1 MGMALSGLA
10 SGFDWKSIVDQLIEV
25 SRAPQNR
32 MRTEKNTNASKSS
45 AVNDIKG
52 LLSTLKT
59 SISSLA
65 TEESLYKKG
74 VTFKDTSTNWKASAS
89 KDTPVGDYKFNLLS
103 EATAS
108 KLTGASNLVS
118 PLDASTKIYELSVAR
133 TIKAGTFMVNGTP
146 ITVDTDPT
154 RSPDAMNLQEVIDQ
168 FASAGVIATLDEGQ
182 IKLHSNNSIALGS
195 PNDTSNFLQAMRL
208 SGSGVLN
215 TGITNNYTIRS
226 GHSSFAATPSGSA
239 DIVFPSGHGLKVG
252 DQIAVDLAS
261 GEGTGLNSGGTYHVV
276 AVNGN
281 NVQLSSTSGGAAE
294 TISSAIT
301 SASKFS
307 RLNSLAAPALNVPLG
322 SAGLSAPID
331 GGDKQFEING
341 VSINY
346 NKANTSIQDVLD
358 QINKPETGVT
368 AIYDLARGAFSLTN
382 KTTGNVGISVSNDN
396 GGLAAALGL
405 TSSGALVNGSDATFS
420 VNGGGILTSR
430 SNILDETAHGFK
442 GLSVTANKIGEQTLT
457 VAGDY
462 TAAKDSLNDFI
473 TKYNA
478 VQNAI
483 EKYTKVTVT
492 GDKVSSAILAGNRE
506 LATLSRNLRTMLYQ
520 AGGGVTGSVQ
530 RLSDLGINFAGIEP
544 TISLTK
550 SSALESK
557 LASSADDIF
566 NYFSTPSDGSAG
578 SGGLIDRLDTLLS
591 SYVSDSGG
599 AAGGLKAQLD
609 SITNQNKSLDKQI
622 EDVERRLASQRSLL
636 ESSFIAMERA
646 QSGFQQQSAY
656 LAKTFNSK

>member
-25 SRAPQNR
+25 SRTPQNR
-32 MRTEKNTNASKSS
+32 MRTEKTTNASKSS
-45 AVNDIKG
+45 AINEIKG
-52 LLSTLKT
+52 LLSSLKT

-74 VTFKDTSTNWKASAS
+74 VTFKDTSTNWKATAS

-108 KLTGASNLVS
+108 KLTGSSNLVN
-118 PLDASTKIYELSVAR
+118 PLNAGTLISDLSVGR
-133 TIKAGTFMVNGTP
+133 TIRGGTFLVNGNS
-146 ITVDTDPT
+146 INVDTT
-154 RSPDAMNLQEVIDQ
+154 QNLQSVISQ
-168 FASAGVIATLDEGQ
+168 FASAGVTATLVNGQ
-182 IKLHSNNSIALGS
+182 IQLYSGSSIALGS
-195 PNDTSNFLQAMRL
+195 PNDTSNFLQALRL
-208 SGSGVLN
+208 SGSGVSN
-215 TGITNNYTIRS
+215 SGYTVRS
-226 GHSSFAATPSGSA
+226 GHSSFGATTGVPA
-239 DIVFPSGHGLKVG
+239 TDIVFPSGHGLKVG

-261 GEGTGLNSGGTYHVV
+261 GEGTGLNSGDSYHVV

-281 NVQLSSTSGGAAE
+281 NVQLSSTSGGVAE

-307 RLNSLAAPALNVPLG
+307 RLNSLAAPALNVPLS
-322 SAGLSAPID
+322 SAGFAASISSGPQQLY
-331 GGDKQFEING
+331 ING
-341 VSINY
+341 VAIDYDAASDTVQTI
-346 NKANTSIQDVLD
+346 LD
-358 QINKPETGVT
+358 KINKSNAGVT
-368 AIYDLARGAFSLTN
+368 AIYDLAQGAFSLTN
-382 KTTGNVGISVSNDN
+382 KTTGDVGVSVVDN
-396 GGLAAALGL
+396 GNLAAALGL
-405 TSSGALVNGSDATFS
+405 TTGTIVNGSDATFS

-430 SNILDETAHGFK
+430 SNILDETAHGIE

-473 TKYNA
+473 SKYNA

-506 LATLSRNLRTMLYQ
+506 LASLSRSMRTMLYQ
-520 AGGGVTGSVQ
+520 AGNGITGSVQ

-557 LASSADDIF
+557 LASSADDIY
-566 NYFSTPSDGSAG
+566 NYFSTADE
-578 SGGLIDRLDTLLS
+578 GLIDRLDNLLS

-656 LAKTFNSK
+656 LAKTFSGK

>member
-32 MRTEKNTNASKSS
+32 MRTEKSTNASKSS
-45 AVNDIKG
+45 AINEIKG
-52 LLSTLKT
+52 LISTLKT

-108 KLTGASNLVS
+108 KLTGASNLVA
-118 PLDASTKIYELSVAR
+118 PLDASTTISALSVGRA
-133 TIKAGTFMVNGTP
+133 IKSGSFTVNGNP
-146 ITVDTDPT
+146 ITVDTTQP
-154 RSPDAMNLQEVIDQ
+154 LQSVIDQ
-168 FASAGVIATLDEGQ
+168 FASAGVTATLVNGQ
-182 IKLHSNNSIALGS
+182 IQLYSGSSIALGA
-195 PNDTSNFLQAMRL
+195 PNDTSNFLQALRL
-208 SGSGVLN
+208 SGSGVSN
-215 TGITNNYTIRS
+215 SGYTIRS
-226 GHSSFAATPSGSA
+226 GHSSFAATPSGSP
-239 DIVFPSGHGLKVG
+239 DIVFPSGHGLKFG

-261 GEGTGLNSGGTYHVV
+261 GEGTGLNSGDIYHVV

-307 RLNSLAAPALNVPLG
+307 RLNSLAAPALNVPL
-322 SAGLSAPID
+322 STAGFVASISSGPQQLY
-331 GGDKQFEING
+331 ING
-341 VSINY
+341 VAIDYDAASDTVQTI
-346 NKANTSIQDVLD
+346 LD
-358 QINKPETGVT
+358 KINKSNAGVT
-368 AIYDLARGAFSLTN
+368 AVYDLAQGAFSLTN
-382 KTTGNVGISVSNDN
+382 KTTGDVGISVVDN
-396 GGLAAALGL
+396 GNLAAALGL
-405 TSSGALVNGSDATFS
+405 TTGTTVNGSDATFS

-430 SNILDETAHGFK
+430 SNILDETAHGIE

-462 TAAKDSLNDFI
+462 TTAKDSLNDFI
-473 TKYNA
+473 SKYNA

-492 GDKVSSAILAGNRE
+492 GDKVSAAILSGNRE
-506 LATLSRNLRTMLYQ
+506 LASLSRSLRTMLYQ
-520 AGGGVTGSVQ
+520 AGDGITGSVK

-550 SSALESK
+550 SSLLESK
-557 LASSADDIF
+557 LASSADDIYE
-566 NYFSTPSDGSAG
+566 YFSTDTD
-578 SGGLIDRLDTLLS
+578 GLIDRLDTLLS

-622 EDVERRLASQRSLL
+622 EDVERRLASQRALL

-656 LAKTFNSK
+656 LAKTFSGK

>member
-32 MRTEKNTNASKSS
+32 MRTEKTSNASKSS
-45 AVNDIKG
+45 AINDIKG
-52 LLSTLKT
+52 LLGTLKT

-65 TEESLYKKG
+65 TEESLFKKS
-74 VTFKDTSTNWKASAS
+74 VTFKDASTNWKASAS
-89 KDTPVGDYKFNLLS
+89 KDTPAGEYKFNLIS
-103 EATAS
+103 EASAS
-108 KLTGASNLVS
+108 KLSGSSNLVAPLDPDKTIAEISVGRTITTSGFFTINGQRVNVTAADTLQKVIDDIKFITGTADLVGDQIQIVSGS
-118 PLDASTKIYELSVAR
+118 PLS
-133 TIKAGTFMVNGTP
+133 
-146 ITVDTDPT
+146 
-154 RSPDAMNLQEVIDQ
+154 
-168 FASAGVIATLDEGQ
+168 
-182 IKLHSNNSIALGS
+182 LGA
-195 PNDTSNFLQAMRL
+195 PNDTSNFLQAMQL
-208 SGSGVLN
+208 SGSGTKTEN
-215 TGITNNYTIRS
+215 DPSITTDDVYSVT
-226 GHSSFAATPSGSA
+226 
-239 DIVFPSGHGLKVG
+239 
-252 DQIAVDLAS
+252 
-261 GEGTGLNSGGTYHVV
+261 
-276 AVNGN
+276 
-281 NVQLSSTSGGAAE
+281 
-294 TISSAIT
+294 SSA
-301 SASKFS
+301 SS
-307 RLNSLAAPALNVPLG
+307 
-322 SAGLSAPID
+322 LSAPRLNVALKDSGLAGISS
-331 GGDKQFEING
+331 GVTGSLEING
-341 VSINY
+341 ESVSYNSDTDTISTILDKINAS
-346 NKANTSIQDVLD
+346 KA
-358 QINKPETGVT
+358 GVT
-368 AIYDLARGAFSLTN
+368 AIYDISQRVFSLTN
-382 KTTGNVGISVSNDN
+382 KTTGNVGISVIDN
-396 GGLAAALGL
+396 GPLGGALGL
-405 TSSGALVNGSDATFS
+405 TTGTTTNGNDATFS
-420 VNGGGILTSR
+420 INGGGILTSR
-430 SNILDETAHGFK
+430 SNILDETAHGIK

-550 SSALESK
+550 SSQLESK
-557 LASSADDIF
+557 LATAADDIAE
-566 NYFSTPSDGSAG
+566 YFSTTD
-578 SGGLIDRLDTLLS
+578 GGLIDRLDTLLS
-591 SYVSDSGG
+591 SYVSDSGS
-599 AAGGLKAQLD
+599 ASGGLKAQLD

-656 LAKTFNSK
+656 LAKTFNNSK

>member
-32 MRTEKNTNASKSS
+32 MRTEKSTNASKSS
-45 AVNDIKG
+45 AINEVKG

-65 TEESLYKKG
+65 SEESLYKKG
-74 VTFKDTSTNWKASAS
+74 VSFKDTSTNWKASAS
-89 KDTPVGDYKFNLLS
+89 KDTPAGDYKFNLLS

-108 KLTGASNLVS
+108 KLTGSSNLV
-118 PLDASTKIYELSVAR
+118 ASLTDQKLISDLSVGR
-133 TIKAGTFMVNGTP
+133 TITPGSFLVNGKEINVTASMFLKD
-146 ITVDTDPT
+146 IIKEMSSGTGVTANLVD
-154 RSPDAMNLQEVIDQ
+154 
-168 FASAGVIATLDEGQ
+168 GQ
-182 IKLHSNNSIALGS
+182 IELHSTSPIALGS
-195 PNDTSNFLQAMRL
+195 ANDTSNFLQAMRL

-215 TGITNNYTIRS
+215 TGITNNYTVRS
-226 GHSSFAATPSGSA
+226 GHSSFGTTNPDPFAGST
-239 DIVFPSGHGLKVG
+239 DLVFPSGHGLKVG

-276 AVNGN
+276 SVSGN
-281 NVQLSSTSGGAAE
+281 NVQLSSASGGAAE
-294 TISSAIT
+294 AISSVIT

-307 RLNSLAAPALNVPLG
+307 RLNSLAAPSLNVPLSSVG
-322 SAGLSAPID
+322 FTTGISS
-331 GGDKQFEING
+331 GDLQLAING
-341 VSINY
+341 VSIDY
-346 NKANTSIQDVLD
+346 NAASDTVQTLLD
-358 QINKPETGVT
+358 KINKSDAGVT
-368 AIYDLARGAFSLTN
+368 AIYDLAQGAFSLTN
-382 KTTGNVGISVSNDN
+382 KTTGDVGISVVDN
-396 GGLAAALGL
+396 GTLAAALGL
-405 TSSGALVNGSDATFS
+405 TTGKTANGSDATFS

-430 SNILDETAHGFK
+430 SNILDETAHGVK

-473 TKYNA
+473 SKYNA

-483 EKYTKVTVT
+483 EKYTKVTVS

-506 LATLSRNLRTMLYQ
+506 LSSLSRSLRTMLYQ
-520 AGGGVTGSVQ
+520 AGDGITGSVQ

-550 SSALESK
+550 STALESK
-557 LASSADDIF
+557 LATAADDIAE
-566 NYFSTPSDGSAG
+566 YFSTAG
-578 SGGLIDRLDTLLS
+578 GGLIDRLDTLLS
-591 SYVSDSGG
+591 SYVSDSGS
-599 AAGGLKAQLD
+599 ASGGLKAQID
-609 SITNQNKSLDKQI
+609 SITKQNTSLDKQI

-656 LAKTFNSK
+656 LAKTFSGK

>member
-32 MRTEKNTNASKSS
+32 MRTEKSTNASKTS
-45 AVNDIKG
+45 AINEIKG

-74 VTFKDTSTNWKASAS
+74 VTFKDTSTTWKASAS
-89 KDTPVGDYKFNLLS
+89 KDTPAGDYKFNLLS

-108 KLTGASNLVS
+108 KLTGSSNLVALLS
-118 PLDASTKIYELSVAR
+118 AGTFISDLSVGR
-133 TIKAGTFMVNGTP
+133 TITPGSFMVNGNP
-146 ITVDTDPT
+146 ITVHTT
-154 RSPDAMNLQEVIDQ
+154 TTLQSVINQ
-168 FASAGVIATLDEGQ
+168 FASAGVTANLVDGQ
-182 IKLHSNNSIALGS
+182 IQLSSTSQIALGS

-208 SGSGVLN
+208 SGSGVSN
-215 TGITNNYTIRS
+215 SGYTIRS
-226 GHSSFAATPSGSA
+226 GHSSFAATLSGST

-252 DQIAVDLAS
+252 DQIAVDLAF
-261 GEGTGLNSGGTYHVV
+261 GEGTGLNSGDSYHVV

-281 NVQLSSTSGGAAE
+281 NVQLSSDPLDPAATV
-294 TISSAIT
+294 TIASAIT

-307 RLNSLAAPALNVPLG
+307 RLNSLAAPALNVPL
-322 SAGLSAPID
+322 SLAGFT
-331 GGDKQFEING
+331 GGITSGNLQISING
-341 VSINY
+341 VDIDY
-346 NKANTSIQDVLD
+346 NAGSDTVQTILD
-358 QINKPETGVT
+358 KINKSDAGVT
-368 AIYDLARGAFSLTN
+368 AIYDLAQGAFSLTN
-382 KTTGNVGISVSNDN
+382 KTTGNVGISIVDN
-396 GGLAAALGL
+396 GTLAAALGL
-405 TSSGALVNGSDATFS
+405 TTGTTVNGSDATFS

-506 LATLSRNLRTMLYQ
+506 LASLSRSMRTMLYQ
-520 AGGGVTGSVQ
+520 VGNGITGSVQ
-530 RLSDLGINFAGIEP
+530 RLSDLGINFSGIEP

-550 SSALESK
+550 SSQLESK
-557 LASSADDIF
+557 LATAADDIAE
-566 NYFSTPSDGSAG
+566 YFSTANN
-578 SGGLIDRLDTLLS
+578 GLIDRLDTLLS

-609 SITNQNKSLDKQI
+609 SITKQNTSLDKQI
-622 EDVERRLASQRSLL
+622 EDVERRLASQRSML
-636 ESSFIAMERA
+636 ESSFIAMEKA
-646 QSGFQQQSAY
+646 QSQFQQQSSY
-656 LAKTFNSK
+656 LSKTFSGSK

>member
-32 MRTEKNTNASKSS
+32 MRTEKSTNASKSS
-45 AVNDIKG
+45 AINEIKG
-52 LLSTLKT
+52 LISTLKT

-108 KLTGASNLVS
+108 KLTGASNLVA
-118 PLDASTKIYELSVAR
+118 PLDASTTISALSVGR
-133 TIKAGTFMVNGTP
+133 TIKSGSFTVNGNP
-146 ITVDTDPT
+146 ITVDTAQ
-154 RSPDAMNLQEVIDQ
+154 SLQSVIDQ
-168 FASAGVIATLDEGQ
+168 FASAGVTATLVNGQ
-182 IKLHSNNSIALGS
+182 IQLYSGSSIALGA
-195 PNDTSNFLQAMRL
+195 PNDTSNFLQALRL
-208 SGSGVLN
+208 SGSGVSN
-215 TGITNNYTIRS
+215 SGYTIRS

-239 DIVFPSGHGLKVG
+239 DIVFPSGHGLKFG

-261 GEGTGLNSGGTYHVV
+261 GEGTGLNSGDIYHVV

-307 RLNSLAAPALNVPLG
+307 RLNSLAAPALNVPLS
-322 SAGLSAPID
+322 SAGFVASISSGPQQLY
-331 GGDKQFEING
+331 ING
-341 VSINY
+341 VAIDYDAASDTVQTI
-346 NKANTSIQDVLD
+346 LD
-358 QINKPETGVT
+358 KINKSNAGVT
-368 AIYDLARGAFSLTN
+368 AIYDLAQGAFSLTN
-382 KTTGNVGISVSNDN
+382 KTTGDVGISVVDN
-396 GGLAAALGL
+396 GNLAAALGL
-405 TSSGALVNGSDATFS
+405 TTGTTANGSDATFS

-430 SNILDETAHGFK
+430 SNILDETAHGIE

-462 TAAKDSLNDFI
+462 TSAKDSLNDFI

-492 GDKVSSAILAGNRE
+492 GDKVSAAILSGNRE
-506 LATLSRNLRTMLYQ
+506 LASLSRSLRTMLYQ
-520 AGGGVTGSVQ
+520 AGNGISGSVQ

-557 LASSADDIF
+557 LASSADDIYE
-566 NYFSTPSDGSAG
+566 YFSKDTD
-578 SGGLIDRLDTLLS
+578 GLIDRLDTLLS

-609 SITNQNKSLDKQI
+609 SITKQNTSLDKQI
-622 EDVERRLASQRSLL
+622 EDVERRLASQRALL

-656 LAKTFNSK
+656 LAKTFSGK